1 MKKECLLFIGIWMAT
16 LNFVSAQTIKVTGT
30 VTDESSIPILGVN
43 ILEKNTTNGAV
54 ADFDGNYSIL
64 VSDINA
70 TLVFSFLGMK
80 TVELNLAGKN
90 QLNVIMEEDA
100 SNLDEVVVIGYGTT
114 TRKDLT
120 GSVSSVN
127 VENSPLA
134 IQPTTNLLQLLQGTT
149 PGVDIGAISSAG
161 GSPSLLVRGQN
172 SISASNA
179 PLIVLDGVIFD
190 GSLNQI
196 GNDDIATI
204 DVLKDASS
212 AAIYGSR
219 SANGVIIVTTKRGKT
234 EKPTISFN
242 HYTGIQNWTR
252 MPNMKKGDEFLKYR
266 ADNLSLRNVTDL
278 STENILSAKEYAAYQ
293 AGHQMDW
300 LKEIS
305 QFAPIQNYQVSIS
318 GRTDKTNYY
327 VSGSLLEQKGV
338 LDGDDFTSFNLSAK
352 IENKITDW
360 LSYGLTT
367 RYDSQDYT
375 GFSPD
380 INQATG
386 YTPYSYKWLQGRE
399 GEVLDKYPTPSL
411 LINPY
416 TNFYNDDLDK
426 RWGIRGTG
434 FMTIEV
440 PGIDGLSFK
449 TSYTQ
454 SRRVY
459 DDGFF
464 AHEMSYVDPDVESQ
478 LTDPQQFLDRT
489 NGSKSTSTSN
499 SWVLDNTLTYNK
511 GFGNHRVTALLGY
524 TKDKSESESVSF
536 SGTDFKEAGSSVLGF
551 YGLKFANPE
560 RKGGGTSITERSN
573 VGYFGRLN
581 YIFKNKYHL
590 TATYRRDGYSAF
602 SEGHKFGEFPGVA
615 VAWTVSEEDFI
626 KNGIPQINHLKFRA
640 SYGENGNLGISPY
653 ETLAGVSG
661 GATIFGD
668 QTFNTINQ
676 SNLANKTLSWETT
689 TSLNLGVNFSL
700 FKNRVSGD
708 IDVYKS
714 ETTDQLLSRRLPPF
728 TGFGQVRTN
737 IGQLDNK
744 GLEVSLKTVNISSK
758 DFEWS
763 TGMTFW
769 YNRNKLVSIV
779 GIDADGDG
787 IEDDD
792 IGNRWFIGE
801 SLSSIYDFTI
811 DGIVQTED
819 SDYLD
824 TYGGNPGDL
833 KIVDINGRDQ
843 EGNLTGEPDGKID
856 ADDRSII
863 GDASPNYRAN
873 ITNTFNY
880 KNFQLYFDI
889 NIVTGGGKANHYIS
903 SNQRAFLGTSPGNNH
918 VANWLSGRE
927 YWMPD
932 NQSNIVPRPNYA
944 NPYGYGFY
952 QNREFIRLQNVSLAY
967 NFDQGVK
974 DLLGVNEFKLY
985 ITGKNLF
992 TQTDWVGLDPE
1003 NAGQIASSSPVIRT
1017 FTLGLNLSF

>member
-1 MKKECLLFIGIWMAT
+1 MAT

-524 TKDKSESESVSF
+524 T
-536 SGTDFKEAGSSVLGF
+536 
-551 YGLKFANPE
+551 
-560 RKGGGTSITERSN
+560 
-573 VGYFGRLN
+573 
-581 YIFKNKYHL
+581 
-590 TATYRRDGYSAF
+590 
-602 SEGHKFGEFPGVA
+602 
-615 VAWTVSEEDFI
+615 
-626 KNGIPQINHLKFRA
+626 
-640 SYGENGNLGISPY
+640 
-653 ETLAGVSG
+653 
-661 GATIFGD
+661 
-668 QTFNTINQ
+668 
-676 SNLANKTLSWETT
+676 LS
-689 TSLNLGVNFSL
+689 L
-700 FKNRVSGD
+700 
-708 IDVYKS
+708 IH
-714 ETTDQLLSRRLPPF
+714 
-728 TGFGQVRTN
+728 
-737 IGQLDNK
+737 I
-744 GLEVSLKTVNISSK
+744 
-758 DFEWS
+758 
-763 TGMTFW
+763 
-769 YNRNKLVSIV
+769 
-779 GIDADGDG
+779 
-787 IEDDD
+787 
-792 IGNRWFIGE
+792 
-801 SLSSIYDFTI
+801 
-811 DGIVQTED
+811 
-819 SDYLD
+819 
-824 TYGGNPGDL
+824 
-833 KIVDINGRDQ
+833 
-843 EGNLTGEPDGKID
+843 
-856 ADDRSII
+856 
-863 GDASPNYRAN
+863 
-873 ITNTFNY
+873 
-880 KNFQLYFDI
+880 
-889 NIVTGGGKANHYIS
+889 
-903 SNQRAFLGTSPGNNH
+903 
-918 VANWLSGRE
+918 
-927 YWMPD
+927 
-932 NQSNIVPRPNYA
+932 
-944 NPYGYGFY
+944 
-952 QNREFIRLQNVSLAY
+952 
-967 NFDQGVK
+967 
-974 DLLGVNEFKLY
+974 
-985 ITGKNLF
+985 
-992 TQTDWVGLDPE
+992 
-1003 NAGQIASSSPVIRT
+1003 
-1017 FTLGLNLSF
+1017 